1 MGWTTEDMWTTFAPN
16 LPEAIWRQ
24 AAEIVG
30 NEMDLLTEEGKARL
44 FPGVPEM
51 LDELC
56 SDGYELAF
64 ISNCRTRYCEVHRA
78 MFGLDTWF
86 DAYYC
91 AEDFGEMPKWQ
102 IYQQVAE
109 RHAVPRVMVGDRFHD
124 GEVAM
129 KASIPFIGCTYGFG
143 DDEELA
149 MASACVSAPKDI
161 PSAVREVL
169 S

>member
-1 MGWTTEDMWTTFAPN
+1 
-16 LPEAIWRQ
+16 
-24 AAEIVG
+24 
-30 NEMDLLTEEGKARL
+30 
-44 FPGVPEM
+44 
-51 LDELC
+51 
-56 SDGYELAF
+56 
-64 ISNCRTRYCEVHRA
+64 

-109 RHAVPRVMVGDRFHD
+109 RHAIPRVMVGDRFHD

-129 KASIPFIGCTYGFG
+129 KANIPFIGCTYGFG